1 MEEEGE
7 EEEEEEKEEEST
19 TELFSKKRREEC
31 FSANQGAFH
40 KSKQQYFYNES
51 LFYHKA
57 AGLLRQPR
65 SFSLKILFRLIS
77 PAAASI

>member
-1 MEEEGE
+1 MEEE
-7 EEEEEEKEEEST
+7 EEEEEEKEEGST

-51 LFYHKA
+51 LFY
-57 AGLLRQPR
+57 P
-65 SFSLKILFRLIS
+65 
-77 PAAASI
+77 